1 MPTDERQVE
10 KKPVVYRD
18 PFGGHTVINPRP
30 DSSQCDVEPHDTR
43 ALYSLKLDPTTGDTT
58 VEVKDYEDQQEVIKQ
73 FFDQCG
79 MEGMRKLIAAGQAR
93 PSDFYD
99 DGKSGGDFT
108 GLPDNVNDAYRKAQE
123 GDSKSK
129 EVLSSL
135 GVSVVTD
142 EKGNI
147 DMAATEEAINKA
159 IDAKFKAIQ
168 AQSKASSSDAVKEK
182 GDSK

>member
-1 MPTDERQVE
+1 MATDERQVE
-10 KKPVVYRD
+10 KKPVIYRD
-18 PFGGHTVINPRP
+18 PFGGHTVINPVP
-30 DSSQCDVEPHDTR
+30 KPGECAPEPHDTR
-43 ALYSLKLDPTTGDTT
+43 ALYSLKLDPETGDTI

-93 PSDFYD
+93 PADFYD

-108 GLPDNVNDAYRKAQE
+108 ELPDNVNDAYRKAQE
-123 GDSKSK
+123 GDSKSTA
-129 EVLSSL
+129 VLSAL
-135 GVSVVTD
+135 GVTVVTD

-147 DMAATEEAINKA
+147 DMSATEKAINDA

-168 AQSKASSSDAVKEK
+168 EQSKAASTTEK
-182 GDSK
+182 GESK